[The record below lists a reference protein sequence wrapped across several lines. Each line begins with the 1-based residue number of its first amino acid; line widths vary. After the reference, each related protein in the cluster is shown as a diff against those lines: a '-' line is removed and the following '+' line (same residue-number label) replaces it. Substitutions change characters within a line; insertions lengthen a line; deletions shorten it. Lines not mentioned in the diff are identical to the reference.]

1 MMTRI
6 CRAAAMSVRALLLSA
21 SLLAAGVAVLAP
33 TQTATAQMGM
43 MGGGGTDQV
52 TRRGVNAYA
61 KILGF
66 DETQKETALTL
77 LEASQAESKVL
88 GEEMQAKNA
97 ELMQRVSDGEGFGV
111 FQKEMPDLVKG
122 WTERAKKI
130 EGQFFE
136 DLKMICTPEQL
147 EKFDRVERHR
157 RRETGMRFGM
167 MSGSATDLVAI
178 AERSGAAPKDNAE
191 YDAAVQQYESVVDRQ
206 LKDLERTSEEMQTK
220 MMDRMKEGG
229 AMAFQDPNAMT
240 DMMKPLVE
248 VARQLRDT
256 NREHARKM
264 GEFMT
269 PELRE
274 KFEAEVAA
282 KNYPR
287 IYREPHLLKQAREA
301 GAMELSSEQ
310 RERLEAARAA
320 YLRDAAP
327 INEKWAK
334 AVDDQEEKMGG
345 TMGVMM
351 QSWRSND
358 QGGDNPLGEARKA
371 RRELDKATEDKI
383 KEILTSDQFAKL
395 TPKPPANPNPWADMM
410 PSEEEE

>member
-21 SLLAAGVAVLAP
+21 SLLAAGVAVLTP
-33 TQTATAQMGM
+33 VQTATAQMGM
-43 MGGGGTDQV
+43 MGGGGMDQV
-52 TRRGVNAYA
+52 TLRGVNAYA

-77 LEASQAESKVL
+77 LEASQAQSKVL
-88 GEEMQAKNA
+88 AEEMQAKNA

-147 EKFDRVERHR
+147 EKFDRVERNR
-157 RRETGMRFGM
+157 RREKGMRFGM

-178 AERSGAAPKDNAE
+178 ATRTGAAPKDNADYE
-191 YDAAVQQYESVVDRQ
+191 EAVQQYEAVIDRQ
-206 LKDLERTSEEMQTK
+206 LKDLERAGEEMQTK
-220 MMDRMKEGG
+220 MMDRMKDGG
-229 AMAFQDPNAMT
+229 AMAFQDPNAMS
-240 DMMKPLVE
+240 DMMKPAVE
-248 VARQLRDT
+248 IAKQLRNA
-256 NREHARKM
+256 NREHARKL
-264 GEFMT
+264 GEFMS

-274 KFEAEVAA
+274 KFEVEVNA

-287 IYREPHLLKQAREA
+287 IYREPHLLKQMREA
-301 GAMELSSEQ
+301 STMDLAPEQ
-310 RERLEAARAA
+310 RERIDAARAA

-334 AVDDQEEKMGG
+334 AVDEQEEKMGG
-345 TMGVMM
+345 TIGVMM

-358 QGGDNPLGEARKA
+358 QGGDNPLAEARKA

-383 KEILTSDQFAKL
+383 KAILTSDQFAKL
-395 TPKPPANPNPWADMM
+395 TPKPPADPNPWADLM
-410 PSEEEE
+410 PSEDEE